1 MFFAG
6 PGKNEDFFWHSLIF
20 FPVMIYLLRKG
31 KDMIALF
38 IVLACI
44 ACILYLQGTRIKELE
59 HQRELDKELEECKD
73 EELDEFLADI
83 TNTLQQ
89 ILDSRPAIEDEE
101 K

>member
-1 MFFAG
+1 
-6 PGKNEDFFWHSLIF
+6 
-20 FPVMIYLLRKG
+20 
-31 KDMIALF
+31 MIALF

-44 ACILYLQGTRIKELE
+44 AGILYLHGTRITELE

-89 ILDSRPAIEDEE
+89 ILDSRPVIEDEE